1 MAKSPVSVTLS
12 DDNLSWLRG
21 RTVALKA
28 RSLSETL
35 DTLVTR
41 ARMGGETP
49 AAAVRSVVGTIDV
62 AAEDP
67 ELADADR
74 FVRTLVGGSLA
85 RRLAGRRGAGR
96 AAAGRRRG

>member
-1 MAKSPVSVTLS
+1 MPKSPVSVTLS

-28 RSLSETL
+28 RSLSETI

-41 ARMGGETP
+41 ARQGGETAP
-49 AAAVRSVVGTIDV
+49 AAIRSVAGTIDI
-62 AAEDP
+62 AADDP

-74 FVRTLVGGSLA
+74 LVRQLVDGSLA
-85 RRLAGRRGAGR
+85 RPVSRRRRPGR
-96 AAAGRRRG
+96 AAMGRRRG

>member
-28 RSLSETL
+28 RSLSQTL

-41 ARMGGETP
+41 ARIGGETP
-49 AAAVRSVVGTIDV
+49 AAAVRSVAGTIDV
-62 AAEDP
+62 AADDP

-74 FVRTLVGGSLA
+74 FVRTLVGDSLA
-85 RRLAGRRGAGR
+85 RRFAGRSG
-96 AAAGRRRG
+96 GRRAPGRHRG